1 MLVSDHLL
9 FFLKVGDDLRK
20 TLLKDLN
27 LVFIGLNLI
36 PLHSCSLLVLLL
48 RARIDR
54 NISLNLA
61 IGLPLPFDLLFVLL
75 KLVPLADGLESQALV
90 FIVDLAF
97 NRLDG

>member
-9 FFLKVGDDLRK
+9 FFLKVGYDLRK
-20 TLLKDLN
+20 TLFKDLN

-61 IGLPLPFDLLFVLL
+61 IGLLLPLDLLFVLL
-75 KLVPLADGLESQALV
+75 ELVPLADGFESQALV
-90 FIVDLAF
+90 LVVDLAL